1 MKKTYLPDD
10 LSFYDD
16 EESNDA
22 LQKTIEDDIAYYKA
36 NPKYPPK
43 AEFSEDYEK
52 KLKATLERLLG
63 DDAAEQVLAA
73 REDKNLHVLT
83 EEECLQN
90 VQEYEEMLKE
100 FEIKKGKAR
109 RRKSFKVGAAAAC
122 IGIVLLT
129 SGVFGMKSNAL
140 KSAFSE
146 FFEQDQNEYT
156 ILEVQGDDEY
166 PTEIMHKYAPSVV
179 LDGYELINIY
189 EQLLFVTYIYQN
201 QDGDVY
207 HYVQATYEVSEW
219 IDSEA
224 AEVTEY
230 NTVFGNAFYYQK
242 DSIDKFVW
250 HFDGYFFRI
259 EGKISQEDM
268 LTIAN
273 SLRIVEEE

>member
-52 KLKATLERLLG
+52 KLKATLERFLG
-63 DDAAEQVLAA
+63 DDEAEQVLAA

-109 RRKSFKVGAAAAC
+109 RRKSFKVAAAAC

-140 KSAFSE
+140 KIPIGR
-146 FFEQDQNEYT
+146 FFEIEESEYVV
-156 ILEVQGDDEY
+156 LEADNDSEEY
-166 PTEIMHKYAPSVV
+166 PTTIEQKFIPSKV
-179 LDGYELINIY
+179 LDGYTESARDEWPNAIYIAYSGINKTDYRFAQETI
-189 EQLLFVTYIYQN
+189 
-201 QDGDVY
+201 DM
-207 HYVQATYEVSEW
+207 ATW
-219 IDSEA
+219 FDSED
-224 AEVTEY
+224 AEYKKYSTTFGDAYYSEKNGIY
-230 NTVFGNAFYYQK
+230 ALSWHYEGYVFTISGELSK
-242 DSIDKFVW
+242 DEM
-250 HFDGYFFRI
+250 I
-259 EGKISQEDM
+259 E
-268 LTIAN
+268 LAN
-273 SLRIVEEE
+273 SLRLQNED